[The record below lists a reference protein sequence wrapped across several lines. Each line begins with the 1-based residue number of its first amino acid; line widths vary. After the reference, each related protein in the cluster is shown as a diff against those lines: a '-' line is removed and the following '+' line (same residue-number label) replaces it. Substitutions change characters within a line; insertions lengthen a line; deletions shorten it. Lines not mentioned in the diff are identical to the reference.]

1 MQILEVRVDFDV
13 VWVLLMYSSGFWEG
27 LLGVR
32 VSGQVGVVRRV
43 SNSGLWFVEK
53 GRLAGSFAAFLG

>member
-1 MQILEVRVDFDV
+1 MLISEVRVDFDV